1 MDHTFTAHGHP
12 NILATHKTT
21 LEITKNSELT
31 KSGDCIVALS
41 ANFSLQRIKEL
52 ISNCNSG
59 DKIKL
64 TVEAAGLKEEII
76 AVVNKDFR
84 SEKEIVL
91 RKGSFVSERTLGVNA
106 DKAAAKLSRELV
118 EKLKSGSTAVS
129 VTIETL

>member
-1 MDHTFTAHGHP
+1 MGYTFTAHGHP

-21 LEITKNSELT
+21 LEITKDSELT
-31 KSGDCIVALS
+31 KSGDCIVAVN

-52 ISNCNSG
+52 ISNCNRG

-64 TVEAAGLKEEII
+64 IIEAAGLEEEITAI
-76 AVVNKDFR
+76 VNKDFL

-91 RKGSFVSERTLGVNA
+91 RKGSFASERTFGINCN
-106 DKAAAKLSRELV
+106 KAAADISRELV
-118 EKLKSGSTAVS
+118 EKLKNEKTAVS